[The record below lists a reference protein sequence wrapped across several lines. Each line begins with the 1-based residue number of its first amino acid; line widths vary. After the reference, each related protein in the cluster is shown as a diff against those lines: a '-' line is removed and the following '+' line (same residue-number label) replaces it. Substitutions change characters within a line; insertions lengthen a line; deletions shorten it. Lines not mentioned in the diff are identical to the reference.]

1 MITLGQDNPT
11 MQPQNFIGYSSKSRK
26 KENIDYIKKIERS
39 LKQLK
44 NGEVVVKSWEELKAM
59 ENE

>member
-1 MITLGQDNPT
+1 MITLEQDNTT

>member
-1 MITLGQDNPT
+1 VITLEQDNTT